1 MSFPVCMYVC
11 MYELIFM
18 CMYVCKKNL
27 NPAMVESESL
37 DMGPKTWSRTA
48 FKETDTPDS
57 LIRFNAAPFSNNF
70 YTYINN
76 HTCIYSYT
84 NIYVRTNIDINTQTC
99 THTYIQTYI
108 SEKLKPT

>member
-1 MSFPVCMYVC
+1 
-11 MYELIFM
+11 
-18 CMYVCKKNL
+18 MYVCKKNV

-76 HTCIYSYT
+76 HTYIRTYINKYLCKYIHRHSTYKHIYICEKVILRNKYIHT
-84 NIYVRTNIDINTQTC
+84 FTHINT
-99 THTYIQTYI
+99 
-108 SEKLKPT
+108 

>member
-1 MSFPVCMYVC
+1 
-11 MYELIFM
+11 
-18 CMYVCKKNL
+18 MYVCKNIL

-70 YTYINN
+70 YTYTMRHAYI
-76 HTCIYSYT
+76 HTQIFM
-84 NIYVRTNIDINTQTC
+84 YVQT
-99 THTYIQTYI
+99 
-108 SEKLKPT
+108 